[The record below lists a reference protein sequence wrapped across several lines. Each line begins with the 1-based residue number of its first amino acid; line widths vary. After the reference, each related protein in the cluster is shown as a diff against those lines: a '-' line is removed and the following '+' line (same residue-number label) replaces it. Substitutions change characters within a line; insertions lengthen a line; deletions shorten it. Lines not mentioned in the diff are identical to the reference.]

1 MRCAIASHGLITQT
15 TRHST
20 PGSLA
25 QRAELTLTTWKVTA
39 VWTYQNP
46 VRVVAGIDS
55 LNQLPALL
63 AGRHCLLVTFPEAES
78 LGLVER
84 VHALIGAQLRAV
96 IDTIQPNPDVQWL
109 APLYDQV
116 QRDHR
121 DVPVIVALGG
131 GSAIDTA
138 KALLC
143 ATPRKSF
150 EELLAVLERGGQLPA
165 DGDGLAHKALIA
177 IPTTAGTGS
186 EVTPWATIWDQAR
199 GRKHSLHQLC
209 TWPEAAIIDAG
220 LMVSLPAGATLA
232 SGLDA
237 LSHALESIWNV
248 NRNPVSMSLAVQAAR
263 RVMATLPAL
272 IKDLSNMPLRRD
284 MAEAALLA
292 GLAFSNTK
300 TALAHSLS
308 YDITLQHGVPHGI
321 ACSFSL
327 PLVLEMALGADAVTD
342 AALLSI
348 FDASTPAVAC
358 ERLGDF
364 LQQLGVATDPAHYGV
379 SPGAWQVMVRKAAS
393 GPRGRNFIRAL
404 ATA

>member
-1 MRCAIASHGLITQT
+1 MWNYH
-15 TRHST
+15 
-20 PGSLA
+20 
-25 QRAELTLTTWKVTA
+25 
-39 VWTYQNP
+39 NP
-46 VRVVAGIDS
+46 VHIAAGDSS
-55 LNQLPALL
+55 LNQLPVLL

-78 LGLVER
+78 LGLVQR
-84 VHALIGAQLRAV
+84 VRLLIGEQLRGV
-96 IDTIQPNPDVQWL
+96 IDTIEPNPDVKWL
-109 APLYDQV
+109 APLYAQV
-116 QRDHR
+116 QRDYA

-131 GSAIDTA
+131 GSAIDAA

-143 ATPRKSF
+143 ATSSGTF
-150 EELLAVLERGGQLPA
+150 DELLAVLEQGGQLPA
-165 DGDGLAHKALIA
+165 TSDAAAHKALIA

-186 EVTPWATIWDQAR
+186 EVTPWATIWDKAN
-199 GRKHSLHQLC
+199 GRKHSLHQAC
-209 TWPEAAIIDAG
+209 TWPQAAIIDPR

-237 LSHALESIWNV
+237 LSHALESIWNI

-263 RVMATLPAL
+263 RVLTTLPAL
-272 IKDLSNMPLRRD
+272 MNDLSNLSLRSD

-327 PLVLEMALGADAVTD
+327 PLVLEMALGADAVAD

-348 FDASTPAVAC
+348 FDASTPAIAST
-358 ERLGDF
+358 RLHKF
-364 LQQLGVATDPAHYGV
+364 LEQLGVATDPAQYGV
-379 SPGAWQVMVRKAAS
+379 TPAAWQAMVHKAAN
-393 GPRGRNFIRAL
+393 GPRGRNFIRTL
-404 ATA
+404 AVA